1 MDLINKNIVIFF
13 INSSQGTGQFARLE
27 SASKALLESHKV
39 FWVSPEVEQPIN
51 GIDYYRSVKDFADTV
66 NVNNPIE
73 LIFSSESD
81 ILRNLLIIVY
91 LKNKYQSLKITFMQR
106 IDSFTNYVFNFKKSF
121 SFNILLR
128 VISFPLIIFIS
139 SLFINKYIFQTPFA
153 MKDYFLKNNLSCFLI
168 AIFFKRNVQL
178 CILPNNSGIA
188 WNSSFQ
194 SRSILEKNM
203 KEPLDNS
210 KRKIVYIGN
219 IQYYGKGIDILLRA
233 YKKLNPSL
241 YKIIFIGN
249 IPKQFT
255 KKIDDIASK
264 AIDNNSDIEFLGHKK
279 TPHNFLND
287 PNTVYVSASRLD
299 LCPNSLLEAL
309 EFNIPILVSNIDAH
323 KFIIRD
329 KKLIF
334 SLNNPD
340 ALANKVSAL
349 FDNKKIWD
357 ENINSVSD
365 SFKKFNFDWARKFVM
380 LID

>member
-1 MDLINKNIVIFF
+1 MDIINKNTVIFF
-13 INSSQGTGQFARLE
+13 VNASKGTGQFARLE
-27 SASKALLESHKV
+27 SASKALLNSHNV
-39 FWVSPEVEQPIN
+39 IWVSPEPEQPVN
-51 GIDYYRSVKDFADTV
+51 GINYSRSVKDFANNND
-66 NVNNPIE
+66 NSNPIE

-81 ILRNLLIIVY
+81 ILKNLLVIIF
-91 LKNKYQSLKITFMQR
+91 LKSKYRHVKITFMQR
-106 IDSFTNYVFNFKKSF
+106 IDSFANYVFNFKKFF
-121 SFNILLR
+121 SLNIFLR
-128 VISFPLIIFIS
+128 LISFPLIIFIS

-168 AIFFKRNVQL
+168 AIFFKTNTQL
-178 CILPNNSGIA
+178 YILPNNSGIK

-194 SRSILEKNM
+194 RKPIIKN
-203 KEPLDNS
+203 KNESPGNS

-219 IQYYGKGIDILLRA
+219 MQYYGKGIDTLLSA
-233 YKKLNPSL
+233 YKQLDPAL

-249 IPKQFT
+249 IPKQFI

-264 AIDNNSDIEFLGHKK
+264 ASDSSFDIEFLGHKK

-287 PNTVYVSASRLD
+287 SKTLYVSASRLD

-309 EFNIPILVSNIDAH
+309 EFNVPILVSDIDAH
-323 KFIIRD
+323 KYIIRD
-329 KKLIF
+329 KELIF
-334 SLNNPD
+334 SKNNAS
-340 ALANKVSAL
+340 ALADKASAL

-365 SFKKFNFDWARKFVM
+365 SFKRFDFNWAGKFVM